1 MDKLLE
7 FVEGCTIYQKL
18 QDLHDTEQQ
27 YLRGSCI
34 NSVAEAGGLVPD

>member
-1 MDKLLE
+1 MVGTYNSADP
-7 FVEGCTIYQKL
+7 TL